1 MVMMETEQW
10 WELVQETWGAIM
22 TMMRKWCD
30 VFMQGSLRVH
40 PRRIG
45 YHSLSQCPDLCVSRG
60 ADPPLTPERA
70 LQQMAVEEAQVS
82 LFTMLAA
89 KFTKLNPDIEA
100 HFLVASADKE
110 QEKGAELSSSS
121 VSSPVARGRSC
132 LVCGQAVVAR
142 EESECAKHGCDT
154 GKLHAACLE
163 ACAKCGKGFCT
174 AGHKNDHGCQND

>member
-1 MVMMETEQW
+1 MCKAGSHALVIGAGSGSEVVGLARVGVNVVAVERDARQFRALTE
-10 WELVQETWGAIM
+10 
-22 TMMRKWCD
+22 R
-30 VFMQGSLRVH
+30 
-40 PRRIG
+40 
-45 YHSLSQCPDLCVSRG
+45 
-60 ADPPLTPERA
+60 LTLEAAYPERA

-132 LVCGQAVVAR
+132 LACGQAVVAR